1 MILNK
6 LGIDSYKA
14 YNGKEAV
21 NIFSEIMITKKCDYC
36 QGIELIIMDY

>member
-6 LGIDSYKA
+6 LGIESYKS

-21 NIFSEIMITKKCDYC
+21 NIFSEVMIKKKCAQC
-36 QGIELIIMDY
+36 SGIELIIMDY